1 MFDILKAPAEYTSR
15 VNEFIETVDTDLV
28 SLKEVAALAVTAIM
42 ADVYAHKAEK
52 NAIRAVR
59 MRRRTEVHI
68 DTYNFRQEMKDL

>member
-1 MFDILKAPAEYTSR
+1 MFDILKAPADYTSR
-15 VNEFIETVDTDLV
+15 VNEFIRTVDTDLV

-52 NAIRAVR
+52 NATRAVR
-59 MRRRTEVHI
+59 MRRRTVVHI